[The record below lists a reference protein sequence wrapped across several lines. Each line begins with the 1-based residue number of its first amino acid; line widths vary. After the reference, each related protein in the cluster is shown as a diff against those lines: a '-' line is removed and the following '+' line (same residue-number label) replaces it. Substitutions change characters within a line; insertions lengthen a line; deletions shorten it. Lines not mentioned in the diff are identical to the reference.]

1 MTLTGIGK
9 RVREAATDNSYFK
22 HNLEEALAKG
32 EAALASQQFQWISA
46 SLEAACARAS
56 IDEIAREIAVLLV
69 AFPGKDDLSAF
80 VEIAVADIAGEHPS
94 RLTVAAA
101 CRRLRRT
108 AKFRPSISEMLETL
122 SEMSDELA
130 LVVEPIRARPDH
142 VEAVRQR
149 IAKGDFQQPVEARIT
164 AIRR

>member
-1 MTLTGIGK
+1 LY
-9 RVREAATDNSYFK
+9 SSK

-80 VEIAVADIAGEHPS
+80 VEIAVADIAGEHP
-94 RLTVAAA
+94 
-101 CRRLRRT
+101 C
-108 AKFRPSISEMLETL
+108 
-122 SEMSDELA
+122 
-130 LVVEPIRARPDH
+130 
-142 VEAVRQR
+142 
-149 IAKGDFQQPVEARIT
+149 
-164 AIRR
+164 